1 MSMSPSGPF
10 PSPPT
15 REWQERWVA
24 AVLATKD
31 VTAPRAAL
39 ENIAPFV
46 VRPKDDLTGPD
57 EEPDGVRRL
66 RPDRYRWVTTD
77 AGRMLL
83 VTVRMHGVGGIV
95 WEHNERISSEWRSLA
110 DPGTG
115 AAKGRRPLPRV
126 TSWTRLTEDGQE
138 RTFTALESTAVTR
151 EALISSVD
159 EAASALTN
167 RVGMRPYDLLEDL
180 ALNGQVEPCMY
191 VAQHIGL
198 GEQPP
203 QQADG
208 SPRYPGSYWGWMAV
222 RGNNRTT
229 FRQELF
235 GVSSSE
241 VLTGVPFKK
250 LGQDGPGVSVSPSYW
265 LGRLSEVLNKEY
277 AEGEREGRTDT
288 RAHRAVAIAS
298 VEAHLVIGS
307 SAPERLFRIAQGSNR
322 RDHVHPPLEFG
333 PNDRGRALG
342 RGVLGAYTAERL
354 LDDRT
359 ADVLAGLAPVTD
371 LPDAPS
377 GASVSELRDLRSMR
391 LLTELFPTQDQTAK
405 RTRIRAALGEPAPSQ
420 LTARDVNRRVRAW
433 SALTSESYPEPWN
446 PRVAEVVTAVQGRK
460 GITLLGRRLPEL
472 LATAE
477 ADREAFEELLT
488 FRAPHWLAAFDII
501 DADRGSLSGQRTD
514 DEGREAQRVRRTVAN
529 VIEAMRKRPAMAV
542 GLLREL
548 AAAMDEGD
556 RPPRQVDET
565 GTALDG
571 RAHRAWFNRTF
582 PKETGTRPY
591 RQRRSQEGGEPGAA
605 GEAGRAGEE
614 TASGPFTD
622 PAAPADAP
630 EETPEQALKRLT
642 EVLEREI
649 GKTAETVTEL
659 AEAVKDVATA
669 AETAGRDYAL
679 KEAEAQDM
687 AARVLQVLRALRK
700 IPETVAD
707 LGPA

>member
-1 MSMSPSGPF
+1 MSTSPPGPF

-15 REWQERWVA
+15 RDWQEKWVD

-46 VRPKDDLTGPD
+46 VRPKDDLTSPE

-66 RPDRYRWVTTD
+66 RADRYRWVTTD

-110 DPGTG
+110 DPGTR
-115 AAKGRRPLPRV
+115 ATGRRPLPRV

-191 VAQHIGL
+191 VAQHVGL
-198 GEQPP
+198 DEQPP

-229 FRQELF
+229 FRQEIF
-235 GVSSSE
+235 GITSSE

-265 LGRLSEVLNKEY
+265 LSRLSDVLNKEY
-277 AEGEREGRTDT
+277 AEGERDGKTDT

-359 ADVLAGLAPVTD
+359 ADVLAGLAPVTE

-377 GASVSELRDLRSMR
+377 RASVSELRDIRSMR
-391 LLTELFPTQDQTAK
+391 LLTELFPTQEQTAK

-420 LTARDVNRRVRAW
+420 LLARDVNRRVRAW

-460 GITLLGRRLPEL
+460 GITLLGRPLPEL

-477 ADREAFEELLT
+477 TDREAFEELLI

-501 DADRGSLSGQRTD
+501 DADRGSISGQRID

-529 VIEAMRKRPAMAV
+529 VIEAMRKRPQMAV

-565 GTALDG
+565 GAALGG
-571 RAHRAWFNRTF
+571 RATRAWFNRTF
-582 PKETGTRPY
+582 PKESGTRPY
-591 RQRRSQEGGEPGAA
+591 RQRKNQDSGGTDGA
-605 GEAGRAGEE
+605 GQTGDGPE
-614 TASGPFTD
+614 SGLVVN

-630 EETPEQALKRLT
+630 EETPDQALKRLT
-642 EVLEREI
+642 EELDREI
-649 GKTAETVTEL
+649 GMTAEMVAEL
-659 AEAVKDVATA
+659 AEKVKDVTTA
-669 AETAGRDYAL
+669 AETAGKDHAL
-679 KEAEAQDM
+679 KEADAQDL
-687 AARVLQVLRALRK
+687 AGRVLQILRALRK
-700 IPETVAD
+700 VPEAVAD